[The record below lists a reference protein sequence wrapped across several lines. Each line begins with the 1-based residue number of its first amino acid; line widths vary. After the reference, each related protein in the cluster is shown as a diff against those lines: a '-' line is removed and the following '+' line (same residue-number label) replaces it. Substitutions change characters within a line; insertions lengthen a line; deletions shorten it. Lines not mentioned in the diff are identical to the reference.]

1 LRLDPPIADLY
12 KFGGSLFVHPEG
24 DSVSEHAPNVAH
36 TLTIDN
42 LIPRGCVLRN
52 CKYVLAAVAYTGADT
67 KVMLNAGKT
76 PSKRTTVERLMNEQ
90 ILFIFG
96 IQVLF
101 AAFFTIGTYVALDKM
116 SNEHTSY
123 YDTDYDSYSTQL
135 LAFLNFWYPCFFFF
149 LCVCVCLR
157 VNYSCN
163 RTGP

>member
-1 LRLDPPIADLY
+1 
-12 KFGGSLFVHPEG
+12 
-24 DSVSEHAPNVAH
+24 
-36 TLTIDN
+36 
-42 LIPRGCVLRN
+42 
-52 CKYVLAAVAYTGADT
+52 
-67 KVMLNAGKT
+67 MLNAGKT